1 MTIED
6 LITEGEAIKNS
17 IDQRHKMGM
26 LDDYNVWR
34 QKVLRFLNQEVS
46 GDMVIHNFDIAVK
59 CFNSNYC
66 SPQTFDRVLSV
77 LKAFKELPKI
87 TKDTTPSLYQKQGT
101 DINITNQ
108 LSQTQEQH
116 QSQKQDVIV
125 KILLEAVKDELT
137 GKQWKELLAVANEKA
152 DPKESRKS
160 ILDKIKSFG
169 EDVAANIVANI
180 VTNPE
185 VWQSLGT
192 FM

>member
-34 QKVLRFLNQEVS
+34 QKVLRFLNQEVP

-66 SPQTFDRVLSV
+66 SPQAFDRVLSV

-108 LSQTQEQH
+108 LSQNQEQH

-137 GKQWKELLAVANEKA
+137 GKQWKELLAVA
-152 DPKESRKS
+152 KETKDSEMTRKN
-160 ILDKIKSFG
+160 IMEKIKDFG
-169 EDVAANIVANI
+169 DNVAANIVANI
-180 VTNPE
+180 FTNPE
-185 VWQSLGT
+185 VWQCLGSLL
-192 FM
+192 